1 MVNNF
6 SGGKLD
12 DYIVTLVKLINLLN
26 AEAVLTFVVALPL
39 ISLTTIAFL
48 ENTFRDEYLAVV
60 TKVSDEHT
68 LEKIEGGGG
77 ATTK

>member
-1 MVNNF
+1 VNNF
-6 SGGKLD
+6 SGGYLD
-12 DYIVTLVKLINLLN
+12 DYIVTLVKLVRFLN

-39 ISLTTIAFL
+39 ISLNTIAFL

-77 ATTK
+77 GTK

>member
-1 MVNNF
+1 MNNF
-6 SGGKLD
+6 SGGHLD
-12 DYIVTLVKLINLLN
+12 DYIVILVKLVRFLN

-39 ISLTTIAFL
+39 ISLNTIAFL
-48 ENTFRDEYLAVV
+48 ENTFRDEYLAVG

-77 ATTK
+77 TTK